1 MNIIGFTLLLFF
13 FFVASVAFAQSVN
26 LETRTILSSS
36 VSIQAEVKQDT
47 SVIDF
52 FRLTDSFVLVKSS
65 IDNEYVDYLLKKKI
79 PNIRQDSGVV
89 RIYRYGYLQ
98 DGRFKKAIFFPS
110 TRGAMDHLQDKA
122 ETNPKLLVVHGNISY
137 DFLYRSKIDTPFSQ
151 QDFRQHTERVDMNIL
166 YKEKYPLKV
175 AFVLRQSNSPFF
187 KNFVDPV
194 ISFDRMGYSV
204 NAKEKL
210 VNTISTKLMQNPKLK
225 KLLQGLEDTLKR
237 ITALKLQL
245 ESPATLQKII
255 EEKERQSNPS
265 LQPAGANDLVNKN
278 NGLDSLGNSA
288 DPMIA
293 GKSKKLKNYQSKIDT
308 LKQSYQKKYDKEK
321 AELDSLIAK
330 AHETQKRVDS
340 IRNQIQRK
348 IVQIKQ
354 EAYKATS
361 NKELASIAREQDT
374 GFKVSNFEKQLANI
388 KSFSIGRAPVNYTEL
403 TAQNITL
410 TGVNIEYNPSY
421 YIAFAAGKIDYRF
434 RDFFNQ
440 REIKNNQYLVMGRM
454 GIGNMDKRAVI
465 VSIFQGRKS
474 IAEYRLSDSVRN
486 YESILGYSVE
496 AIFKKDANNFFS
508 AEFAKSTKP
517 SNGSLSDKQAS
528 PLIKFS
534 DKTNMGINIKG
545 QALVT
550 KTNTKLSG
558 FYRRT
563 GEYFQSFSLFSY
575 NTNQLAWMARIDQP
589 LLKNKIGVTLMVRSN
604 DFTNPF
610 AEQTYKT
617 NTVFKSVIVNIQV
630 PKYPFLSIGY
640 YPGTQVY
647 MVNAEKINETAYY
660 ILNGSLV
667 YNYSF
672 RQINMNSSFIYNRY
686 FNQATDSGFILY
698 RGVNCYAS
706 QRVFL
711 KKLQLQAGYSY
722 TKQSLI
728 EYSTTELS
736 AEYSLKKWL
745 KFGAGAKY
753 NQPVSNVALW
763 GGKALL
769 KIDIKKLGSFH
780 FQYDKSYLPTTNQSL
795 YPIETG
801 RVTWYK
807 YF

>member
-1 MNIIGFTLLLFF
+1 MNIIGFALLLFF
-13 FFVASVAFAQSVN
+13 CFVASVAFAQN
-26 LETRTILSSS
+26 GGAPALLSGRAT
-36 VSIQAEVKQDT
+36 VQATPKQDT

-52 FRLTDSFVLVKSS
+52 FHLADSFVLVKPS
-65 IDNEYVDYLLKKKI
+65 IESDYVDYLLKKKA
-79 PNIRQDSGVV
+79 PNIQVDSGIV
-89 RIYRYGYLQ
+89 RIYKYGYLQ
-98 DGRFKKAIFFPS
+98 DGRFKKAIFFPVAKGTVNHVQS
-110 TRGAMDHLQDKA
+110 KT
-122 ETNPKLLVVHGNISY
+122 ETNPKLLVVHGDISY
-137 DFLYRSKIDTPFSQ
+137 DFLYRSKVDTPFNQ

-187 KNFVDPV
+187 RNFIDPV

-210 VNTISTKLMQNPKLK
+210 VNTISAKLMQNPELK
-225 KLLQGLEDTLKR
+225 KLLQGLEDTLKK

-265 LQPAGANDLVNKN
+265 LQASDANNLLNKN
-278 NGLDSLGNSA
+278 HGTDNLQHSIDSV
-288 DPMIA
+288 IA
-293 GKSKKLKNYQSKIDT
+293 NRSRQFKGFQSKIDT
-308 LKQSYQKKYDKEK
+308 LEQDYQKKYNKEK
-321 AELDSLIAK
+321 AELDSLVTK
-330 AHETQKRVDS
+330 ARAAQKKVDS
-340 IRNQIQRK
+340 IRNEIQRK
-348 IVQIKQ
+348 ILQVKQ
-354 EAYKATS
+354 KAYKSTS
-361 NKELASIAREQDT
+361 NKELANIAREQDT

-388 KSFSIGRAPVNYTEL
+388 KSFNIGRAPVNYTEL

-421 YIAFAAGKIDYRF
+421 YAAFAAGKIDYRF

-440 REIKNNQYLVMGRM
+440 REIKNNQYLVMGRL
-454 GIGNMDKRAVI
+454 GIGNIDKRAVI
-465 VSIFQGRKS
+465 ISVFQGRKS

-486 YESILGYSVE
+486 YESILGYSIE

-528 PLIKFS
+528 PLIKFN
-534 DKTNMGINIKG
+534 DETNMGINIKG
-545 QALVT
+545 QVLMA

-563 GEYFQSFSLFSY
+563 GNQFQSFSLFSY
-575 NTNQLAWMARIDQP
+575 NTNQLAWMASVDQS
-589 LLKNKIGVTLMVRSN
+589 LLKNKIGVTLMIRSN

-617 NTVFKSVIVNIQV
+617 NTVFKSIIVNVRI
-630 PKYPFLSIGY
+630 PKYPFVSVGY
-640 YPGTQVY
+640 YPGTQIY
-647 MVNAEKINETAYY
+647 LVNNEKINETAYY
-660 ILNGSLV
+660 ILNGSLA

-698 RGVNCYAS
+698 RGISCYAS
-706 QRVFL
+706 QRVFF

-736 AEYSLKKWL
+736 AEYAIKSWL

-753 NQPVSNVALW
+753 NQPVSNIALW

-769 KIDIKKLGSFH
+769 KIDVKKLGSFH
-780 FQYDKSYLPTTNQSL
+780 FQYDKSYLPTVNQAL

-801 RVTWYK
+801 RITWYK